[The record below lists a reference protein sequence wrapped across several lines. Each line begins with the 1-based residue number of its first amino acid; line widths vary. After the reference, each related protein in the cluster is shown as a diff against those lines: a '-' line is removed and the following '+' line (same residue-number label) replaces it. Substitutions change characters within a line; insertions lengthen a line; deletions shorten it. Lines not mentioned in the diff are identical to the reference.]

1 MGCVDDVRKV
11 MQDFLAPDLKA
22 LAARLEALEREMN
35 AGFARADKK
44 MRTGFEHAEKMNL
57 ERFESLKNEM
67 YKGFASAEKLSSTR
81 QETLLAT
88 MAANYA
94 NIMNTLE
101 MEKRLTRQESER
113 KGEPSHA

>member
-1 MGCVDDVRKV
+1 MGSVDDVRKA

-22 LAARLEALEREMN
+22 LAVRLEALEKEMR
-35 AGFARADKK
+35 AGFAY
-44 MRTGFEHAEKMNL
+44 AEKM
-57 ERFESLKNEM
+57 EVGRFS
-67 YKGFASAEKLSSTR
+67 SAEKLAAMR

-101 MEKRLTRQESER
+101 MEKRLTRLESER